1 MKKSHR
7 NTIPDFSRPSKLDP
21 RDAMGKK
28 GAQAPPAAPRTKPQ
42 MTNVKSGR
50 RGQ

>member
-21 RDAMGKK
+21 RAVAGKK
-28 GAQAPPAAPRTKPQ
+28 TAPPPAAPRAKPQ